1 MRQKLWYLDTRAEHL
16 ATIHLLRRE
25 DLVITKQP
33 DAENYGFDI
42 LVSICQDKKPTGRVF
57 GIQLKAILSLKP
69 QGKKISTNEI
79 ELNIKTFKPK
89 YIPFPLYLFVFTM
102 ENDEGY
108 YRRMNQ
114 PDNNIFKMLTKEELN
129 NIVEEVN
136 LWYDKQIYS
145 NDRRV
150 GQSAQISTLR

>member
-1 MRQKLWYLDTRAEHL
+1 
-16 ATIHLLRRE
+16 
-25 DLVITKQP
+25 
-33 DAENYGFDI
+33 
-42 LVSICQDKKPTGRVF
+42 VSICQDKKPTGRVF

-69 QGKKISTNEI
+69 FYQGKISANEI
-79 ELNIKTFKPK
+79 ELNIKAFKPK

-145 NDRRV
+145 NVQR
-150 GQSAQISTLR
+150 QPAA

>member
-1 MRQKLWYLDTRAEHL
+1 
-16 ATIHLLRRE
+16 
-25 DLVITKQP
+25 LVITKQP
-33 DAENYGFDI
+33 DAENYGFDV

-79 ELNIKTFKPK
+79 ELNIKAFKPK

-145 NDRRV
+145 NVQR
-150 GQSAQISTLR
+150 QPAA

>member
-1 MRQKLWYLDTRAEHL
+1 
-16 ATIHLLRRE
+16 
-25 DLVITKQP
+25 
-33 DAENYGFDI
+33 
-42 LVSICQDKKPTGRVF
+42 VSICQDKKPTGRVF

-79 ELNIKTFKPK
+79 ELNIKAFKPK

-114 PDNNIFKMLTKEELN
+114 AVLHPAVTDNNIFKMLTKEELN

-145 NDRRV
+145 NVQR
-150 GQSAQISTLR
+150 QPAA